1 MAEGDSN
8 FTNLVAESVSV
19 TNTISGRLAQSYTAY
34 TATAT
39 IANTVNV
46 ALLNNATA
54 GTFTLATPA
63 AGEDGLTLTIVN
75 AGILANVVAVNGG
88 ANGGGTASDV
98 ATFATVY
105 GGALSLIAINN
116 KWYVTALNSCVL
128 S

>member
-8 FTNLVAESVSV
+8 FTNLVAVNVSASGTV
-19 TNTISGRLAQSYTAY
+19 TGRLVQSYTAY

-39 IANTVNV
+39 IPNTVNV
-46 ALLNNATA
+46 ALLNNATV
-54 GTFTLATPA
+54 GTFTLATPSTS
-63 AGEDGLTLTIVN
+63 ENGLTLTIVN
-75 AGILANVVAVNGG
+75 GGILANVVNITGG

-105 GGALSLIAINN
+105 GGVLSLLADSN
-116 KWYVTALNSCVL
+116 KWYVTGLNSCVL